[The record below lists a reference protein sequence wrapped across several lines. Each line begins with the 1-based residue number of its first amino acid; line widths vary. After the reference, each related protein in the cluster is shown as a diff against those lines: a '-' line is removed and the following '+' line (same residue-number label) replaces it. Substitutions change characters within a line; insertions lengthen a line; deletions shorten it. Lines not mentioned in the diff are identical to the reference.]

1 MVFYNIILVG
11 GVMELNLVTLSN
23 TGIIEYDEDFVV
35 DQELIKSVN
44 IISLKDLHVK
54 GSIRLNSLSLLE
66 LDLVVTGI
74 MILPDSVTSDP
85 VEYPFTSKIEEEY
98 DINDKNFLEYYEKS
112 QNILD
117 IMKILWENIVLEVP
131 MRFTTTKD
139 AHLSGDGWSL
149 GEDKNKDDN
158 IDPRL
163 AKLSEL
169 LDRKE

>member
-1 MVFYNIILVG
+1 
-11 GVMELNLVTLSN
+11 MELNLAMLSN
-23 TGIIEYDEDFVV
+23 GEVHEYDEDFNI
-35 DQELIKSVN
+35 DSSYYQSVG
-44 IISLKDLHVK
+44 ILDLKDLHVK
-54 GSIRLNSLSLLE
+54 GSVSINSLSM
-66 LDLVVTGI
+66 LDVNLTVTGI
-74 MILPDSVTSDP
+74 MILPDSVTTLP
-85 VEYPFTSKIEEEY
+85 VDYPFTSKIEEEF
-98 DINDKNFLEYYEKS
+98 DINDENFLEYYQKE

-131 MRFTTTKD
+131 MRFTATED

-149 GEDKNKDDN
+149 GLDKNKEEQ

>member
-112 QNILD
+112 QNILA

-131 MRFTTTKD
+131 MRFTTTED

-149 GEDKNKDDN
+149 GLDKNKEDN

>member
-1 MVFYNIILVG
+1 
-11 GVMELNLVTLSN
+11 MELNLAELTNGSVT
-23 TGIIEYDEDFVV
+23 YDNDFVINADTYKEV
-35 DQELIKSVN
+35 GILDLKNLHVTGD
-44 IISLKDLHVK
+44 ISL
-54 GSIRLNSLSLLE
+54 NSVSMLAVNLT
-66 LDLVVTGI
+66 VTGI
-74 MILPDSVTSDP
+74 MVIPDSVTTEP
-85 VEYPFTSKIEEEY
+85 VDYPFTSKIEEEY
-98 DINDKNFLEYYEKS
+98 DINDEFFLEYYQKE

-131 MRFTTTKD
+131 MRFTATED

-149 GEDKNKDDN
+149 GEDKNNDDQ

>member
-1 MVFYNIILVG
+1 
-11 GVMELNLVTLSN
+11 MELNLASLSN
-23 TGIIEYDEDFVV
+23 EEVNYDEDFHI
-35 DQELIKSVN
+35 DPSLYSSVGVLD
-44 IISLKDLHVK
+44 LKNLHVT
-54 GSIRLNSLSLLE
+54 GTVYLNSLSM
-66 LDLVVTGI
+66 LVVNLTVTGI
-74 MILPDSVTSDP
+74 MVLPDSVTTEPID
-85 VEYPFTSKIEEEY
+85 YPFTSKIDEEF
-98 DINDKNFLEYYEKS
+98 DINDENFLEYYQKS

-131 MRFTTTKD
+131 MRFTATED

-149 GEDKNKDDN
+149 GLDKNKEEQ

>member
-1 MVFYNIILVG
+1 
-11 GVMELNLVTLSN
+11 MELNLAELTNGSVT
-23 TGIIEYDEDFVV
+23 YDNDFVIDADTYKEV
-35 DQELIKSVN
+35 GILDLKNLHVTGD
-44 IISLKDLHVK
+44 ISL
-54 GSIRLNSLSLLE
+54 NSVSMLAVNLT
-66 LDLVVTGI
+66 VTGI
-74 MILPDSVTSDP
+74 MVIPDSVTTEP
-85 VEYPFTSKIEEEY
+85 VDYPFTSKIEEEY
-98 DINDKNFLEYYEKS
+98 DINDEFFLEYYQKE

-131 MRFTTTKD
+131 MRFTKTED

-149 GEDKNKDDN
+149 GEDKNKEDQ

>member
-1 MVFYNIILVG
+1 MLVVNLNIT
-11 GVMELNLVTLSN
+11 GVMV
-23 TGIIEYDEDFVV
+23 I
-35 DQELIKSVN
+35 
-44 IISLKDLHVK
+44 
-54 GSIRLNSLSLLE
+54 
-66 LDLVVTGI
+66 
-74 MILPDSVTSDP
+74 PDSVTTEP
-85 VEYPFTSKIEEEY
+85 VDFPFTSKIEEEF
-98 DINDKNFLEYYEKS
+98 DINDKNFLEYYQKE

-149 GEDKNKDDN
+149 GEDKNKDNN

-163 AKLSEL
+163 AKLQEL

>member
-1 MVFYNIILVG
+1 
-11 GVMELNLVTLSN
+11 MELNLASLANNQTV
-23 TGIIEYDEDFVV
+23 EYDEDFSI
-35 DQELIKSVN
+35 DKELMESVG
-44 IISLKDLHVK
+44 ILDLKNLHVK
-54 GSIRLNSLSLLE
+54 GNIHLNSLSMLVV
-66 LDLVVTGI
+66 DLVISGVMVI
-74 MILPDSVTSDP
+74 PDSVTNEAVD
-85 VEYPFTSKIEEEY
+85 YPFTSKIEEEY
-98 DINDKNFLEYYEKS
+98 DTNDKNFLEYYEKS

-131 MRFTTTKD
+131 MRFTATED

-149 GEDKNKDDN
+149 GEDKNEDQ

>member
-1 MVFYNIILVG
+1 
-11 GVMELNLVTLSN
+11 MELNLAELTNKSVTYDN
-23 TGIIEYDEDFVV
+23 DFVINADTYKEVGIIDLKNLHVTGD
-35 DQELIKSVN
+35 
-44 IISLKDLHVK
+44 ISL
-54 GSIRLNSLSLLE
+54 NSVSMLAVNLT
-66 LDLVVTGI
+66 VTGI
-74 MILPDSVTSDP
+74 MVIPDSVTTEP
-85 VEYPFTSKIEEEY
+85 VDYPFTSKIEEEY
-98 DINDKNFLEYYEKS
+98 DINDENFLEYYQKE

-131 MRFTTTKD
+131 MRFTTTED

-149 GEDKNKDDN
+149 GEDKNKDDQ

>member
-1 MVFYNIILVG
+1 
-11 GVMELNLVTLSN
+11 MELNLAELTNGSVT
-23 TGIIEYDEDFVV
+23 YDNDFVINADTYKEV
-35 DQELIKSVN
+35 GILDLKNLHVTGD
-44 IISLKDLHVK
+44 ISL
-54 GSIRLNSLSLLE
+54 NSVSMLAVNLT
-66 LDLVVTGI
+66 VTGI
-74 MILPDSVTSDP
+74 MVIPDSVTTEP

-98 DINDKNFLEYYEKS
+98 DINDENFLEYYQKE

-131 MRFTTTKD
+131 MRFTTTED

-149 GEDKNKDDN
+149 GEDKNKDDQ

>member
-1 MVFYNIILVG
+1 
-11 GVMELNLVTLSN
+11 MELNLAELTNGSVT
-23 TGIIEYDEDFVV
+23 YDNDFVINADTYKEV
-35 DQELIKSVN
+35 GILDLKNLHVTGD
-44 IISLKDLHVK
+44 ISL
-54 GSIRLNSLSLLE
+54 NSVSMLAVNLII
-66 LDLVVTGI
+66 TGI
-74 MILPDSVTSDP
+74 MVIPDSVTNEP

-98 DINDKNFLEYYEKS
+98 DINDENFLEYYQKE

-131 MRFTTTKD
+131 MRFTTTED

-149 GEDKNKDDN
+149 GEDKNKDDQ

>member
-1 MVFYNIILVG
+1 
-11 GVMELNLVTLSN
+11 MELNLA
-23 TGIIEYDEDFVV
+23 
-35 DQELIKSVN
+35 ELTNKSVTYDTDFTIDVDVYQN
-44 IISLKDLHVK
+44 VGILDLKNLHVTGDISL
-54 GSIRLNSLSLLE
+54 NSVSMLAVNLT
-66 LDLVVTGI
+66 VTGI
-74 MILPDSVTSDP
+74 MVIPDSVTTEP
-85 VEYPFTSKIEEEY
+85 VDYPFTSKIEEEY
-98 DINDKNFLEYYEKS
+98 DINDENFLEYYQKE

-131 MRFTTTKD
+131 MRFTTTED

-149 GEDKNKDDN
+149 GEDKNKDDQ

>member
-1 MVFYNIILVG
+1 
-11 GVMELNLVTLSN
+11 MELNLAELTNGSVT
-23 TGIIEYDEDFVV
+23 YDNDFVIDADTYKEV
-35 DQELIKSVN
+35 GILDLKNLHVTGD
-44 IISLKDLHVK
+44 ISL
-54 GSIRLNSLSLLE
+54 NSVSMLAVNLT
-66 LDLVVTGI
+66 VTGI
-74 MILPDSVTSDP
+74 MVIPDSVTTEP
-85 VEYPFTSKIEEEY
+85 VDYPFTSKIEEEY
-98 DINDKNFLEYYEKS
+98 DINDEFFLEYYQKE

-149 GEDKNKDDN
+149 GEDRNKDDQ

-163 AKLSEL
+163 AKLGEL

>member
-1 MVFYNIILVG
+1 
-11 GVMELNLVTLSN
+11 MELNLAELTNGSVT
-23 TGIIEYDEDFVV
+23 YDNDFVINADTYKEV
-35 DQELIKSVN
+35 GILDLKNLHVTGD
-44 IISLKDLHVK
+44 ISL
-54 GSIRLNSLSLLE
+54 NSVSMLAVNLT
-66 LDLVVTGI
+66 VTGI
-74 MILPDSVTSDP
+74 MVIPDSVTTEP
-85 VEYPFTSKIEEEY
+85 VDYPFTSKIEEEY
-98 DINDKNFLEYYEKS
+98 DINDENFLEYYQKE

-131 MRFTTTKD
+131 MRFTTTED

-149 GEDKNKDDN
+149 GEDKNKDDQ